1 MHFASSAHP
10 SSTASRAA
18 NPRASVSAGRRRSA
32 AANARVRFVY
42 CHESSGETDQIVV
55 APAQMPSANNAT
67 RKQAPAASSCGAG
80 SAPARIAAA
89 ATATARSANPPIHT
103 SEESAV
109 PRARKNAANA
119 SAPPVEAATAPGVAR
134 RSTRARTGD
143 DASIAKDTADGPF
156 TNGLHGR
163 YAENTAVG
171 ETCRRLCPSD
181 VWAVRH
187 RSTGDRMLRTRS
199 TRKTGLA
206 AAVAVSALALL
217 AVGASAAS
225 AAPAATQ
232 QATNTCWKT
241 VVNDWLNNQPNLK
254 GSYPI
259 PCYTQAIQ
267 HLSDYPDIKQYS
279 SAIDDIHRA
288 LLAAIHDQHDQG
300 GPNNSGGPGTPLGP
314 GGGSGGGNST
324 GGGTSSGGN
333 KGLIR
338 RIAADIGPSNA
349 QSVPLPL
356 LVLGGLALLLF
367 LTAAAT
373 WLTRRLQARRVTP
386 APAPA
391 PAASSVRP
399 KP

>member
-1 MHFASSAHP
+1 
-10 SSTASRAA
+10 
-18 NPRASVSAGRRRSA
+18 
-32 AANARVRFVY
+32 
-42 CHESSGETDQIVV
+42 
-55 APAQMPSANNAT
+55 
-67 RKQAPAASSCGAG
+67 
-80 SAPARIAAA
+80 
-89 ATATARSANPPIHT
+89 
-103 SEESAV
+103 
-109 PRARKNAANA
+109 
-119 SAPPVEAATAPGVAR
+119 
-134 RSTRARTGD
+134 
-143 DASIAKDTADGPF
+143 
-156 TNGLHGR
+156 
-163 YAENTAVG
+163 
-171 ETCRRLCPSD
+171 
-181 VWAVRH
+181 
-187 RSTGDRMLRTRS
+187 MLRTRS

-206 AAVAVSALALL
+206 AAVFVAAVALL
-217 AVGASAAS
+217 VVGAPAAS

-254 GSYPI
+254 GTYPI

-300 GPNNSGGPGTPLGP
+300 GPNSSGGPGTPLGP
-314 GGGSGGGNST
+314 GGGSKGGGNST
-324 GGGTSSGGN
+324 GGGTSAGG
-333 KGLIR
+333 KSLIR

-391 PAASSVRP
+391 RAASSVRP

>member
-1 MHFASSAHP
+1 
-10 SSTASRAA
+10 
-18 NPRASVSAGRRRSA
+18 
-32 AANARVRFVY
+32 
-42 CHESSGETDQIVV
+42 
-55 APAQMPSANNAT
+55 
-67 RKQAPAASSCGAG
+67 
-80 SAPARIAAA
+80 
-89 ATATARSANPPIHT
+89 
-103 SEESAV
+103 
-109 PRARKNAANA
+109 
-119 SAPPVEAATAPGVAR
+119 
-134 RSTRARTGD
+134 
-143 DASIAKDTADGPF
+143 
-156 TNGLHGR
+156 
-163 YAENTAVG
+163 
-171 ETCRRLCPSD
+171 
-181 VWAVRH
+181 
-187 RSTGDRMLRTRS
+187 MLRTRS

-217 AVGASAAS
+217 AVGAPAAS

-300 GPNNSGGPGTPLGP
+300 GPNSSGGPGTPLGP
-314 GGGSGGGNST
+314 GGGSSGGNST
-324 GGGTSSGGN
+324 GGGTSTGGN
-333 KGLIR
+333 KGLVR

-367 LTAAAT
+367 LTAGAT

-391 PAASSVRP
+391 RAASSVRP